1 MTAVLYQGHFTV
13 TYPDHLDLATGKTLV
28 AVPGQSYVTAV
39 APGRNAGLPAL
50 PGDGRWGTSGA
61 AAPAPR
67 SPRTRKPPAVPAAAA
82 PPTIPAAPVA
92 PASGESED

>member
-1 MTAVLYQGHFTV
+1 MTAVPYRGHFAV
-13 TYPDHLDLATGKTLV
+13 VYPDHIDVATGKTLV

-39 APGRNAGLPAL
+39 APGRNPGLPSL

-61 AAPAPR
+61 AAPAR
-67 SPRTRKPPAVPAAAA
+67 PRTRKPPAVPAAAA
-82 PPTIPAAPVA
+82 TPTIPAAPEGA